1 VDVLTRVLTSPLV
14 CKFNQSQGERV
25 MGTFQR
31 TFRASAAA
39 LLLAG
44 ATLGV
49 QAAPV
54 SITRPFMN
62 FESFNFNSLGITR
75 GTSLR
80 IGADGVTPNGQAGT
94 TGVATTTNTITGQ
107 AVSRNIDFRPSPA
120 TPNLAL
126 VALALFAARRS
137 GQRVRKS

>member
-1 VDVLTRVLTSPLV
+1 
-14 CKFNQSQGERV
+14 
-25 MGTFQR
+25 
-31 TFRASAAA
+31 
-39 LLLAG
+39 LLAG

-54 SITRPFMN
+54 SITHPFMN
-62 FESFNFNSLGITR
+62 FESFNFNSLGTTR
-75 GTSLR
+75 GSFLR
-80 IGADGVTPNGQAGT
+80 IGADDVTPNGQAGT
-94 TGVATTTNTITGQ
+94 TGAATTTNTITGQ